1 MGQINTKANT
11 IQLQAKVEGIAKPDG
26 TIAGP
31 ITLVYSDGFP
41 GGDNKL
47 KKLEIPSS
55 PFPFLIQDTI
65 VLVAVTIMQVSVVE
79 DKIIP
84 PPKFLL

>member
-1 MGQINTKANT
+1 MGQVNTRANT
-11 IQLQAKVEGIAKPDG
+11 IQLQAKVEGIARPDG

-31 ITLVYSDGFP
+31 ITLSFADGFP
-41 GGDNKL
+41 GGDNKI
-47 KKLEIPSS
+47 KKIELPTS

-65 VLVAVTIMQVSVVE
+65 VLVAITVMQVSIVE
-79 DKIIP
+79 DQIIP